1 LISVLKKYTPGI
13 AKRSAR
19 ALQARARALLAK
31 YDCPVCDARVSAFR
45 PLPEYYSENLE
56 KYGWPYAVTEA
67 ETCNH
72 LGYLCPN
79 CEASDRDR
87 LYAIY
92 VKAYLQR
99 LQPGS
104 VIRMVD
110 FAPSPPLS
118 HFIRKEIAHA
128 TQDIFYRTAD
138 AFAANVDDTV
148 DISDLKPYEDDYFDF
163 FLCSHVLE
171 HVTDDRKALHEL
183 HRILKNGGKGIL
195 MVPIILSIN
204 EIDEDPT
211 IVDEGE
217 RWRRFGQNDHVRLYS
232 KYGFLER
239 VREAGF
245 TVYQHGKDF
254 FGEELF
260 SRSGISTESVLY
272 VVEKCHG

>member
-1 LISVLKKYTPGI
+1 MISVLKKYTPGI

-31 YDCPVCDARVSAFR
+31 YDCPVCGARVSAFR
-45 PLPEYYSENLE
+45 PLPEYYAENLE

-92 VKAYLQR
+92 VKDYLQG

-118 HFIRKEIAHA
+118 HFIRKEIAQS
-128 TQDIFYRTAD
+128 TQEISYRTAD
-138 AFAANVDDTV
+138 AFALNVDDTV
-148 DISDLKPYEDDYFDF
+148 DISDLKPYQDDYFDF

-171 HVTDDRKALHEL
+171 HVADDRKALSEL

-195 MVPIILSIN
+195 MVPIIFSIS
-204 EIDEDPT
+204 EIDEDPSVT
-211 IVDEGE
+211 DPAE
-217 RWRRFGQNDHVRLYS
+217 RWRRFGQDDHVRLYS
-232 KYGFLER
+232 KGGFLER
-239 VREAGF
+239 VSDAGF
-245 TVYQHGKDF
+245 TVRQLGLDHFGKKTF
-254 FGEELF
+254 NLYGITE
-260 SRSGISTESVLY
+260 RSILY
-272 VVEKCHG
+272 VVEKPV